1 MNCERSGHNKFNF
14 NKKLWYFKLNEEFFK
29 CKKTLVEIEEGV
41 LNKWIGNNNKKIKK
55 LYDDVTIKKDDSG
68 NEIDDFVRY
77 ELECCKK
84 TDVIIYDL
92 DSVIDK
98 RVSSKLEYLQNESIW
113 VWNNKNFEKDIDIW
127 KLGCRELLINRY
139 QYLREDIFNFKN
151 DDYENVVFKRDG
163 FGRRLYNLYSR
174 VIREYRKFIKIEDEE
189 CVEVDIKSSHISCLY
204 YLIVELNNKDCSNS
218 FILDI
223 RFQLKKLGNKNLGK
237 GFLKKHK
244 LLFEVDGVF
253 FSDDDSID
261 DYNDFYGFMK
271 SCFNDSS
278 REEMKIFTQYI
289 LNSNSLRGRKYF
301 DYKGFDID
309 ELEKLFF
316 GEDGYELINDIKK
329 LDLFKYLVKSKG
341 KIKVHQR
348 GNNISLTLH
357 KLENELMDSCRK
369 LMMEKNIIFISLF
382 DSFIIKKNGSKKVM
396 GMLNKEL
403 QNITKVVKFR
413 MGV

>member
-1 MNCERSGHNKFNF
+1 MIKDKRYKNIQYKKCMIYNFEYISIESLIKIHNQKIGYRIGKFIDRVYRISLRYIKNDDYNKVYISDKDVKGILGEISHKECIKFLDDNGLMNCERSGHNKFNF

-127 KLGCRELLINRY
+127 KLGYRELLINRY

-174 VIREYRKFIKIEDEE
+174 VIREYRK
-189 CVEVDIKSSHISCLY
+189 
-204 YLIVELNNKDCSNS
+204 
-218 FILDI
+218 
-223 RFQLKKLGNKNLGK
+223 
-237 GFLKKHK
+237 
-244 LLFEVDGVF
+244 
-253 FSDDDSID
+253 
-261 DYNDFYGFMK
+261 
-271 SCFNDSS
+271 
-278 REEMKIFTQYI
+278 
-289 LNSNSLRGRKYF
+289 
-301 DYKGFDID
+301 
-309 ELEKLFF
+309 
-316 GEDGYELINDIKK
+316 
-329 LDLFKYLVKSKG
+329 
-341 KIKVHQR
+341 
-348 GNNISLTLH
+348 
-357 KLENELMDSCRK
+357 
-369 LMMEKNIIFISLF
+369 
-382 DSFIIKKNGSKKVM
+382 
-396 GMLNKEL
+396 
-403 QNITKVVKFR
+403 
-413 MGV
+413 